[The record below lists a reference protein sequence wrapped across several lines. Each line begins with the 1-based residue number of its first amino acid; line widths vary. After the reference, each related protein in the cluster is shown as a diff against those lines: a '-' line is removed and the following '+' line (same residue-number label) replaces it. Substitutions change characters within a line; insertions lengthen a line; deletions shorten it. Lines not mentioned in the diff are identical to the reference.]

1 MLMVRWWCDGFTPI
15 QYILTNCFL
24 TEFKNYNSDR
34 GDEREWRGEFLHS
47 SWEPSTWSSE
57 PWNME
62 RRERLHWE
70 TWWHSQHTRMSCQS
84 QPQHW
89 LLSDTNVSD
98 WDLRYRSAFSR
109 PAAQSIIEQSVNDL
123 TVSIQGVECWLLS
136 CILFVSNTG
145 SDRTV

>member
-1 MLMVRWWCDGFTPI
+1 MWMRRWWCDGFTPI

-24 TEFKNYNSDR
+24 TELKNYNSDR
-34 GDEREWRGEFLHS
+34 GEERMTRGIPSLLLRR
-47 SWEPSTWSSE
+47 STWSSE

-70 TWWHSQHTRMSCQS
+70 TWWHRHSQHTGLTGMSCQC
-84 QPQHW
+84 QRQYW

-109 PAAQSIIEQSVNDL
+109 TAAQSIIEQSVNDL
-123 TVSIQGVECWLLS
+123 TVSIYVVELHFICLEHWEW
-136 CILFVSNTG
+136 
-145 SDRTV
+145 